1 MFETSRPSNPHHD
14 PIMKPTQSIILTL
27 GIGALT
33 SCSLFNKEE
42 NYDTTGGYDTTD
54 PYGTPSSGGYETAP
68 YQQVNPPANDPT
80 YGNAAYEETT
90 TAPPAITPSPSP
102 APAVASTHTVVR
114 GDTLWGISRK
124 YGVSMDAI
132 RAANNMTATDNNVVL
147 GRTLNI
153 PAR

>member
-1 MFETSRPSNPHHD
+1 
-14 PIMKPTQSIILTL
+14 MKPTQSILIALTL
-27 GIGALT
+27 GTLT

-42 NYDTTGGYDTTD
+42 NYDTAGGYDTSD

-80 YGNAAYEETT
+80 YGNAAYEETAT
-90 TAPPAITPSPSP
+90 VTPTPAPAPVPTPSPAAAASI
-102 APAVASTHTVVR
+102 ASTHTVVR

-132 RAANNMTATDNNVVL
+132 RAANGMTATDNNVVL

>member
-1 MFETSRPSNPHHD
+1 
-14 PIMKPTQSIILTL
+14 MKPTSILLIAL
-27 GIGALT
+27 GVSALS
-33 SCSLFNKEE
+33 SCSLFKKEE
-42 NYDTTGGYDTTD
+42 NYDTVDGYDTSD

-80 YGNAAYEETT
+80 YGSAAYEETGVT
-90 TAPPAITPSPSP
+90 PAPAPAPAAPPSP
-102 APAVASTHTVVR
+102 APAAAIASTHTVVK

-124 YGVSMDAI
+124 YGVTMDAI
-132 RAANNMTATDNNVVL
+132 RAANNMTSADNNVVL